1 MSAPPDVFPY
11 AENYDPSAQGQ
22 WSLERAP
29 SMCGFEE
36 LDMVSPLI
44 LIKQSK
50 YLCEGKGLHETNSE
64 KGKKATCPLPEGYG
78 KGQLNTIG
86 F

>member
-22 WSLERAP
+22 WSLEGAQI
-29 SMCGFEE
+29 MCGFEE
-36 LDMVSPLI
+36 
-44 LIKQSK
+44 
-50 YLCEGKGLHETNSE
+50 LHETNSE
-64 KGKKATCPLPEGYG
+64 KGKMATRPLPEGFG
-78 KGQLNTIG
+78 IGQLDTIG